1 MAKQDFLIG
10 HTQLTAQKR
19 TALRVAGGKPRRIDA
34 VGHDGERM
42 LAKKHLPGLLTARK
56 AVRQA
61 DVEKA
66 AHKMIEPPHKIA
78 FIRSIVAVAAPHGDT
93 RAPRRGVVEHTKPA
107 VMTVDDAP
115 LGVGG
120 KQRPQITQIAGQV
133 VVLPDGQLEDAPA
146 QRTDFIVKK
155 TRLIVMIEKIELDL
169 LPVDRAVDVHDKGLH
184 AAGVHGGHD
193 L

>member
-1 MAKQDFLIG
+1 
-10 HTQLTAQKR
+10 
-19 TALRVAGGKPRRIDA
+19 
-34 VGHDGERM
+34 M
-42 LAKKHLPGLLTARK
+42 LAKKHLPRLLTARK

-78 FIRSIVAVAAPHGDT
+78 FIRGIVAVAAPHGDT
-93 RAPRRGVVEHTKPA
+93 RAPCRGVVEHAKPA
-107 VMTVDDAP
+107 VMAVNDAP

-120 KQRPQITQIAGQV
+120 KQRPQFTQIAGQV

-155 TRLIVMIEKIELDL
+155 ARLIVMIEKIELDL

>member
-1 MAKQDFLIG
+1 MA
-10 HTQLTAQKR
+10 
-19 TALRVAGGKPRRIDA
+19 
-34 VGHDGERM
+34 
-42 LAKKHLPGLLTARK
+42 
-56 AVRQA
+56 
-61 DVEKA
+61 
-66 AHKMIEPPHKIA
+66 
-78 FIRSIVAVAAPHGDT
+78 
-93 RAPRRGVVEHTKPA
+93 
-107 VMTVDDAP
+107 VDDAP

-120 KQRPQITQIAGQV
+120 KQRPQFTQVAGQV

-155 TRLIVMIEKIELDL
+155 ARLIVMIEKIELDL

>member
-1 MAKQDFLIG
+1 MF
-10 HTQLTAQKR
+10 
-19 TALRVAGGKPRRIDA
+19 
-34 VGHDGERM
+34 
-42 LAKKHLPGLLTARK
+42 AKKHLPGLLTARK

-66 AHKMIEPPHKIA
+66 AHKMIEPPDKIA
-78 FIRSIVAVAAPHGDT
+78 FIRGIVAVAAPHGDT
-93 RAPRRGVVEHTKPA
+93 RAPRCGVVEHAKPA
-107 VMTVDDAP
+107 VMAVDDAP

-120 KQRPQITQIAGQV
+120 KQLPQFMQVAGQI

-146 QRTDFIVKK
+146 QCADLIVKK
-155 TRLIVMIEKIELDL
+155 ARLIVMIEKIELDL
-169 LPVDRAVDVHDKGLH
+169 FAVNGAVDVHDKGLH